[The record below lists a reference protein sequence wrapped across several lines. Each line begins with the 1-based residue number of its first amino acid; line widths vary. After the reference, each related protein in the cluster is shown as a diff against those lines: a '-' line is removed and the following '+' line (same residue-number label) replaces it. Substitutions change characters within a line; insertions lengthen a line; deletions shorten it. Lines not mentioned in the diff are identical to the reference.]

1 MSNLQ
6 LMVRRMYVT
15 SVDKVEEIELKME
28 GAKGVKVKYLLHRSV
43 GAQRLELRLFSIEVG
58 GYTPLERHAHEHEVF
73 VLRGR
78 VLVKGGDIETIVKAG
93 DVVFIPSNEE
103 HQFRNIGEEKAEFL
117 CTKETLE
124 R

>member
-1 MSNLQ
+1 
-6 LMVRRMYVT
+6 
-15 SVDKVEEIELKME
+15 
-28 GAKGVKVKYLLHRSV
+28 LLHRSV